1 MLEASET
8 QKLTV
13 TNPAALRVAPGGAGV
28 GPEHSALAVLHH
40 QDGRT
45 LVTDPAGH
53 LLQRPPVGLS
63 GEEKPPVRP
72 VLKQQVGVDEEDG
85 RVVQTGAVFLKYQN
99 QNCYSNSRLLQH
111 LVITAARFM

>member
-1 MLEASET
+1 MGS
-8 QKLTV
+8 KHV
-13 TNPAALRVAPGGAGV
+13 PLR
-28 GPEHSALAVLHH
+28 VLHH

-72 VLKQQVGVDEEDG
+72 VLQQQVGVDEEDG
-85 RVVQTGAVFLKYQN
+85 RVVKTGAVLLKYQN
-99 QNCYSNSRLLQH
+99 QNCYSNFCLLY
-111 LVITAARFM
+111 LGRDTK